1 MCGICGMFRAENG
14 GIGGIL
20 TTPGVCSFC
29 WYFWHVLGREWRHF
43 DHTRCLF
50 FFLGNMRWRFWMEDS
65 LATPACA
72 GVAFFC
78 AFKKH
83 PKRLLDVFFRQVLA
97 RKNNSLFACLA
108 VLAPLFVWCVALKV
122 LVAHTHRKK
131 HTSARLCIYASL
143 SLTPPLPPSPPPS
156 LPRAR
161 SLSSRCLTHARLS
174 VFRLHPLSLALSL
187 THACTCAEDT
197 RVAAT
202 WLGKVLRKAQDLF

>member
-1 MCGICGMFRAENG
+1 
-14 GIGGIL
+14 
-20 TTPGVCSFC
+20 
-29 WYFWHVLGREWRHF
+29 
-43 DHTRCLF
+43 
-50 FFLGNMRWRFWMEDS
+50 MEDS

-143 SLTPPLPPSPPPS
+143 SLTPPLPPSHARALSPPAVSHTLFSPS
-156 LPRAR
+156 FACI
-161 SLSSRCLTHARLS
+161 LSRWLSHSRTHAR
-174 VFRLHPLSLALSL
+174 VQR
-187 THACTCAEDT
+187 THALRQHGWENCFEKHKTSFDT
-197 RVAAT
+197 
-202 WLGKVLRKAQDLF
+202 